1 MKIKIN
7 SDGMIVGG
15 VCDMAHHQRASREIG
30 ARLYLELLRDK
41 GCISENKGWLRI
53 IKLPKI
59 IQREIYKIGS
69 QYGANVEIGYR
80 RFKTDIVET
89 LHEQN
94 RSFRKR
100 WLEKWAEDI
109 CSFEFGVGGD
119 TDNPLAILGAFSG
132 NKKACCFGY
141 AEPPQDDLYKK
152 RKARGDFIK

>member
-1 MKIKIN
+1 MEIN

-15 VCDMAHHQRASREIG
+15 VCDITHHQRASRETG
-30 ARLYLELLRDK
+30 AKLYLRLLTDK
-41 GCISENKGWLRI
+41 EYISENKGWLRI
-53 IKLPKI
+53 TKLPKI
-59 IQREIYKIGS
+59 TEKEICKIGS

-80 RFKTDIVET
+80 RFKRDIVET

-119 TDNPLAILGAFSG
+119 TDNPLAILEALSG
-132 NKKACCFGY
+132 NKEACCFGY
-141 AEPPQDDLYKK
+141 AEPHQDALYKK
-152 RKARGDFIK
+152 RKVRGDFIK